1 MTTQTY
7 QAAGWQLL
15 AQARAELAAGDARQ
29 ASEKGWGAA
38 AQLVKAIAEQRGWQH
53 GDHRQLFAAVRQV
66 RNETANED
74 IRSLFNTASALH
86 TNFYEDWKDSQTVAE
101 DLDDVEQLLNL
112 LEPLLV

>member
-38 AQLVKAIAEQRGWQH
+38 AQMVKAIAEQRGWEH
-53 GDHRQLFAAVRQV
+53 SGHRQLFAAVSRV
-66 RNETANED
+66 RNETANEA
-74 IRSLFNTASALH
+74 IRSLFNTANALH
-86 TNFYEDWKDSQTVAE
+86 TNFYEDWKDGQTVAE
-101 DLDDVEQLLNL
+101 DLDDVEQLLNI
-112 LEPLLV
+112 LEPLLG